1 MEKVTGIFNNI
12 LKKKKSNLVT
22 KIHRIETVKNASSKN
37 DDIYLMIDEKN
48 SLNETDETY
57 FEKIKITLEEY
68 KTKESD
74 VLESTNKIMNQ
85 FFEKTFSKFDDIF
98 ALSQSIAKQISKNQ
112 KIEKDLIEEKLK
124 LFIRNNNKYKFN
136 SLELNLNLCKS
147 FAIILSY
154 AYSKMSEYKIKNM
167 KRLMEIRK
175 SIIKKK
181 IDIFNDYNRY
191 CKQNNKNVEKEKITK
206 FCKENRYKYEILPE
220 IIFIINR
227 YSIVD
232 TIKIEIMKFYS
243 ELNELNEVD
252 LQYFQLTILNIYWL
266 FNSLNTI
273 HFNFID
279 ANIQNSLYLRYK
291 EKIMDDLKELFKENK
306 QSLKMNNLNIKD
318 NLYQNKWDFND
329 KFKFNNYNNS
339 SIQSHNTFTHKS
351 IDFTNNSE
359 KLVGSKTMTNSKR
372 NFFFDFNLLKKSD
385 VIETPT
391 RFDIV
396 KNNINIFKFILIGLY
411 SLNNSEEFLNLELI
425 MNDCYI
431 FEFILAF
438 KKIYD
443 MEWITRRFT
452 EFHLFDIILYN
463 NIMNRINRFNIEIN
477 SLDYLTCYKLLN
489 FLYYNRT
496 MTAFNLS
503 LFSAEVSYLTPF
515 IYKSFETTHNLDFLL
530 KENYGKDTYLFN
542 DYKDIEEKMIN
553 YIFVEFI
560 NFMQVLFHLI
570 KKKKNLEELGFNF
583 DIPSNIVNKPKY
595 MISIFKFI
603 LNILFYVSNTRIK
616 KFCLISPNTPID
628 CRTDPEI
635 NHLIN
640 NIDYN
645 NNNSLEELSFHMPFY
660 QIVNINI
667 FITPNLK
674 VLNVGDVDIL
684 TLKLLCKN
692 ICSDNFNRNS
702 SLEKLTIGII
712 NSITDL
718 NLDIQLIFEKLFRI
732 KIKNFVYLC
741 LFTNI
746 EIISKYQYFYLL
758 RLLDNNWIP
767 EYRITFNK
775 SSYAIIN
782 EPECK
787 KALKKI
793 YYLIPH
799 KMEENCLE
807 GVDILKIKEIDKK
820 DILIQNINKNVD
832 INDESYWIL
841 KYLFAHVY
849 TDNLKNDE
857 RTKKMIFDILKYA
870 YFIKNPKVIHD

>member
-12 LKKKKSNLVT
+12 LKKKKSNLMT
-22 KIHRIETVKNASSKN
+22 KIHRIDTVKNPSSKN

-48 SLNETDETY
+48 SLNEMDEYY
-57 FEKIKITLEEY
+57 FEKIEHTFEGY
-68 KTKESD
+68 KANESKK
-74 VLESTNKIMNQ
+74 LESTNKIMNQ

-112 KIEKDLIEEKLK
+112 KIEKDLIEEKLN
-124 LFIRNNNKYKFN
+124 LFIRNNNKYKYN

-154 AYSKMSEYKIKNM
+154 AYSKMSDYKIKNM
-167 KRLMEIRK
+167 KKLVEIRK

-191 CKQNNKNVEKEKITK
+191 KQNNKNEKITK
-206 FCKENRYKYEILPE
+206 FCKENRNKYEILPE

-227 YSIVD
+227 FSLVD
-232 TIKIEIMKFYS
+232 TIKIEIMNIYS
-243 ELNELNEVD
+243 GLNELNEEY
-252 LQYFQLTILNIYWL
+252 LQYFELTILNIYWL

-306 QSLKMNNLNIKD
+306 QTLKMNNLNIKD
-318 NLYQNKWDFND
+318 NLYKNKWDFND
-329 KFKFNNYNNS
+329 KFKFNNYKNS
-339 SIQSHNTFTHKS
+339 SNQSLSTFTHKS
-351 IDFTNNSE
+351 IDLTNKSE
-359 KLVGSKTMTNSKR
+359 RLVGSKTVTNSKR
-372 NFFFDFNLLKKSD
+372 NLFFDFTLLKKLD
-385 VIETPT
+385 VKETPT

-396 KNNINIFKFILIGLY
+396 KNNISIFKYILIGLY
-411 SLNNSEEFLNLELI
+411 SLNNSEELFNLELI

-443 MEWITRRFT
+443 MEWMTRNYS

-463 NIMNRINRFNIEIN
+463 NIMNRINRFNIEFN
-477 SLDYLTCYKLLN
+477 SLDPVTFDKLLN
-489 FLYYNRT
+489 FLYYNHT
-496 MTAFNLS
+496 ITAFNLS

-515 IYKSFETTHNLDFLL
+515 IYKIYEGSYNANKLL
-530 KENYGKDTYLFN
+530 KEFNEDDTYLFN
-542 DYKDIEEKMIN
+542 DYKDLEEKMIN
-553 YIFVEFI
+553 YLSIHFI
-560 NFMQVLFHLI
+560 NHMQILFHLI

-583 DIPSNIVNKPKY
+583 DIPSNIVNKPKF
-595 MISIFKFI
+595 MIIIFKFI

-640 NIDYN
+640 NINYN

-660 QIVNINI
+660 QVLNINI

-674 VLNVGDVDIL
+674 ILNVGDVDIL

-692 ICSDNFNRNS
+692 ICNDNFNRKS

-718 NLDIQLIFEKLFRI
+718 NFDLKLIFEKLFRI

-741 LFTNI
+741 LYTNI

-775 SSYAIIN
+775 SSNAIIS
-782 EPECK
+782 EPESK
-787 KALKKI
+787 KELKKI

-807 GVDILKIKEIDKK
+807 DVDIIKIKEYDKK
-820 DILIQNINKNVD
+820 NILIQNINKNVD
-832 INDESYWIL
+832 INDESYWLL
-841 KYLFAHVY
+841 KYLFEHVY
-849 TDNLKNDE
+849 TDNLKNDQ
-857 RTKKMIFDILKYA
+857 RIKKMIFDILKYA
-870 YFIKNPKVIHD
+870 YFIKNPKVIHN

>member
-1 MEKVTGIFNNI
+1 MEKVTGIFNNF

-22 KIHRIETVKNASSKN
+22 KIHRIDTVKNPSSIN

-48 SLNETDETY
+48 SLNEMDEIY
-57 FEKIKITLEEY
+57 FAKIEKTFEGY
-68 KTKESD
+68 KANESKK
-74 VLESTNKIMNQ
+74 LESTNKIMNQ

-112 KIEKDLIEEKLK
+112 KIEKDLIEDKLK
-124 LFIRNNNKYKFN
+124 LFIRNSNKYKYN

-147 FAIILSY
+147 FAFILCY
-154 AYSKMSEYKIKNM
+154 AYSKMSDYKIKNM
-167 KRLMEIRK
+167 KKLLEIRK

-191 CKQNNKNVEKEKITK
+191 CKQNNKNIEKEKITK
-206 FCKENRYKYEILPE
+206 FCKENRNKYEILPE

-227 YSIVD
+227 YSLVD
-232 TIKIEIMKFYS
+232 TIRIEIMNFYS
-243 ELNELNEVD
+243 NSNELNEED
-252 LQYFQLTILNIYWL
+252 LQYLELTILNIYWL

-306 QSLKMNNLNIKD
+306 QTLKMNNLNIKD
-318 NLYQNKWDFND
+318 NLYKNKWDFND
-329 KFKFNNYNNS
+329 KFKFNDYKNPSNQPHS
-339 SIQSHNTFTHKS
+339 SFTHKS
-351 IDFTNNSE
+351 IDLTNNSE
-359 KLVGSKTMTNSKR
+359 RLVGSKTVTNSKR
-372 NFFFDFNLLKKSD
+372 SAFFDFTLLKKPD
-385 VIETPT
+385 VKETPT

-396 KNNINIFKFILIGLY
+396 KNNISIFKYILIGLY

-431 FEFILAF
+431 FEYILAF

-443 MEWITRRFT
+443 MEWMTRNYS

-463 NIMNRINRFNIEIN
+463 NIMNRINRFNLEIN
-477 SLDYLTCYKLLN
+477 SLDPWTFDKLLN
-489 FLYYNRT
+489 FLYYNHT
-496 MTAFNLS
+496 ITAINLS

-515 IYKSFETTHNLDFLL
+515 IYKIFEGTFKPDKLL
-530 KENYGKDTYLFN
+530 KEVNGDDTYLFN
-542 DYKDIEEKMIN
+542 DYKDIEEKMID
-553 YIFVEFI
+553 YLSIYFI
-560 NFMQVLFHLI
+560 NYMQILFHLI

-583 DIPSNIVNKPKY
+583 DIPSNIVNKPKF
-595 MISIFKFI
+595 MIVIFKFI

-616 KFCLISPNTPID
+616 KFCLISPHTPID

-635 NHLIN
+635 NNLIN
-640 NIDYN
+640 NINYN
-645 NNNSLEELSFHMPFY
+645 NNKSLEELSFHMPFY

-674 VLNVGDVDIL
+674 ILNVGDVDIL

-692 ICSDNFNRNS
+692 ICNDNFNRNS

-718 NLDIQLIFEKLFRI
+718 NLDIKLIFEKLFRI

-741 LFTNI
+741 LFTNL

-775 SSYAIIN
+775 SSYTIIS
-782 EPECK
+782 EPESK
-787 KALKKI
+787 KELKKI

-807 GVDILKIKEIDKK
+807 DVDIIKIKEYDKK
-820 DILIQNINKNVD
+820 NILIQNINKNVD
-832 INDESYWIL
+832 INDESYWLL
-841 KYLFAHVY
+841 KYLFEHAY
-849 TDNLKNDE
+849 TDNLKNDQ
-857 RTKKMIFDILKYA
+857 RIKKMIFDILKYA
-870 YFIKNPKVIHD
+870 YFIKNPKVIHN